1 MQICLK
7 YYGKF
12 IFFLLDLHF
21 IILSTYVT
29 YSNILHSDEID
40 LDEYHFKNDLFNY
53 MIGVN
58 FDENTTKPID
68 TLLLF
73 RLELNTH
80 SISVSL
86 INLAKINN
94 IVKI

>member
-1 MQICLK
+1 
-7 YYGKF
+7 
-12 IFFLLDLHF
+12 
-21 IILSTYVT
+21 VT
-29 YSNILHSDEID
+29 CSNVLFSDEID

-53 MIGVN
+53 VINIV

-80 SISVSL
+80 STAVSL
-86 INLAKINN
+86 INLSKKNQN
-94 IVKI
+94 IVRI

>member
-1 MQICLK
+1 
-7 YYGKF
+7 
-12 IFFLLDLHF
+12 
-21 IILSTYVT
+21 VT
-29 YSNILHSDEID
+29 CSNVLHSDEID

-53 MIGVN
+53 VVN
-58 FDENTTKPID
+58 IVFDDNTTKPID

-80 SISVSL
+80 STAVSF
-86 INLAKINN
+86 INLLKKINL